1 MYDGVTIDYKEQPDS
16 LIEDPAENAKF
27 YRVKKME
34 LGAGKD
40 KSIVHYN
47 PNITIK
53 GIPLPAYEYIING
66 KSALEWVMDRQS
78 VKTDKAS
85 GIINDANDYAN
96 ETMQNPAYPLQ
107 LFQRVI
113 TVSLKTMEIIRN
125 LPDLDI
131 D

>member
-1 MYDGVTIDYKEQPDS
+1 MPDFIVLKIKQCHS
-16 LIEDPAENAKF
+16 ARDTVKRIET
-27 YRVKKME
+27 VV
-34 LGAGKD
+34 
-40 KSIVHYN
+40 IYN
-47 PNITIK
+47 ENITIK
-53 GIPLPAYEYIING
+53 GIPLNAYEYIVNG
-66 KSALEWVMDRQS
+66 RSALEWVMDRQC
-78 VKTDKAS
+78 VKTDKRGKS

-113 TVSLKTMEIIRN
+113 TVSLKTMEIITN